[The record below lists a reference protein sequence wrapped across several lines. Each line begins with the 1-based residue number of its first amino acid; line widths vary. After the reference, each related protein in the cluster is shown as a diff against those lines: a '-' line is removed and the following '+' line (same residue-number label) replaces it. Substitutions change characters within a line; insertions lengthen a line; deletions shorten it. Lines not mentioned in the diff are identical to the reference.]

1 VSGTANRRI
10 GGGRH
15 PSRGTL
21 ILGLGNP
28 LRGDDGIGS
37 RVVDEL
43 TRRRLPETVQI
54 VDAGTAGLDLLH
66 MMEGAEQ
73 VVIVDAADLGRE
85 SGQFVRFTPREA
97 QIAQAT
103 DGFSLHNS
111 SLSEVLALA
120 DALGRTLPEMVV
132 FGVQIANIGWGEG
145 LSPAVEA
152 AIPALVDAVIEE
164 IEKGENHAQDSGN

>member
-1 VSGTANRRI
+1 MSGTAKRRI
-10 GGGRH
+10 GKGRH

-21 ILGLGNP
+21 VLGLGNP
-28 LRGDDGIGS
+28 LRGDDGVGS

-43 TRRRLPETVQI
+43 TRRQLPETVQI
-54 VDAGTAGLDLLH
+54 VDVGTAGLDLLH

-85 SGQFVRFTPREA
+85 SGQFVRFTPHEA
-97 QIAQAT
+97 QLVQAT
-103 DGFSLHNS
+103 NGFSLHKT

-120 DALGRTLPEMVV
+120 DALGRTLPEMVI

-145 LSPAVEA
+145 LSPAVET

-164 IEKGENHAQDSGN
+164 IEKGENNAQDSGN